1 MKEKETR
8 IDDALNAT
16 KAAIE
21 EGVVTGGGVT
31 LFRAIDILKDVKLDG
46 DQQVGVNI
54 VRRALE
60 EPLRQ
65 IAKNAGRESA
75 EVVSKLR
82 TADEH
87 MGYNAKKDVYEDLVK
102 AGVIDP
108 TKVVRNAL
116 QNAASIAALFLTT
129 EAIVTTFDDE
139 KDEKGQMV
147 II

>member
-1 MKEKETR
+1 MGSGTLYIISEPIGNLQDITLR
-8 IDDALNAT
+8 
-16 KAAIE
+16 AIE
-21 EGVVTGGGVT
+21 T
-31 LFRAIDILKDVKLDG
+31 LKELKLDN
-46 DQQVGVNI
+46 DQNVGISI

-82 TADEH
+82 GADEH
-87 MGYNAKKDVYEDLVK
+87 IGYNAKKDVYEDLVK

-108 TKVVRNAL
+108 TKVVRTAL

-129 EAIVTTFDDE
+129 EAIVTSFDDE
-139 KDEKGQMV
+139 KDEKTPMV